1 MNDVNFWHISCSL
14 RSYADDTAGYSS
26 SYCPSILQTNVQ
38 NNLGLLVSWFHKNI
52 LAINYSKSQSIV
64 FHRTTLPMPF
74 VIDNNELDYVTQ
86 IKLLGVTIDNL
97 LSFQAHIKE
106 ICQKV
111 NAKISILCRIRKHI
125 PPDISKGLSAKLES
139 ANAFALRTILNHS
152 KLTAYEEL
160 QKMAHIKS
168 LEHRRIDQ
176 ALILVYKSIYD
187 QAPIYIWEMFVL
199 RNNGL
204 SLQGHLKV
212 VLPRPTSS
220 YMQHSFMYQAGKQC
234 ASTFQSFQIIPLIFL
249 SATFNIRIWH
259 IFLQEGPRLPAKMS
273 QTISLS
279 IWAAKYFWQASTMLS
294 KVISTNSNGT
304 NSLGPILV
312 YLYAVFQLLQNS
324 SSAQLFHLSPLQIF
338 VLVISLS
345 SSFFDAT

>member
-26 SYCPSILQTNVQ
+26 TYCPSILQTNVQ

-111 NAKISILCRIRKHI
+111 NAKISILRRIRKHI

-168 LEHRRIDQ
+168 LEHRRIEQ

-187 QAPIYIWEMFVL
+187 QAPMYIWEMFVL

-204 SLQGHLKV
+204 SLRGHLKV

-234 ASTFQSFQIIPLIFL
+234 ASTFPKLSNYTSHFLISNTQHSYL
-249 SATFNIRIWH
+249 AHLLTR
-259 IFLQEGPRLPAKMS
+259 RPA
-273 QTISLS
+273 
-279 IWAAKYFWQASTMLS
+279 FAS
-294 KVISTNSNGT
+294 
-304 NSLGPILV
+304 
-312 YLYAVFQLLQNS
+312 
-324 SSAQLFHLSPLQIF
+324 
-338 VLVISLS
+338 
-345 SSFFDAT
+345 